1 MITFVARNQTRNKTM
16 KRLLPFIFLLW
27 AIQTNSQVPL
37 DSAYWDTEMEDSISA
52 MSIVP
57 IKHPKELLDS
67 IIVQV
72 IRDSKQK
79 PVRCMY
85 QTMYTTDLHTSS
97 PATSRCILHAIANI
111 KIKATGK
118 GEKFHY
124 EGPILP
130 KNLNDTARVYF
141 VLRDLLESSLLICM
155 QEDNYFY
162 TVPVFHEFKRW
173 MSMHHIKVYRIS
185 DESGRGVYRV
195 DFSPKK
201 NIGYGFHGTKFD
213 GTAYFDKK
221 TLRVIQIKTDLIQPS
236 SFDVLGRQDKD
247 GLLSHTVCIR
257 EQTAF
262 EEVGDTLVVKQE
274 ERTHFVDGYLTSK
287 YQAQR
292 LP

>member
-1 MITFVARNQTRNKTM
+1 MRQIYIILITLFWSLSASCQE
-16 KRLLPFIFLLW
+16 LP
-27 AIQTNSQVPL
+27 
-37 DSAYWDTEMEDSISA
+37 DSAKLKAEMEDSISG

-57 IKHPKELLDS
+57 IKKPKALLDS

-72 IRDSKQK
+72 IRDSQQK
-79 PVRCMY
+79 PVRCKY

-97 PATSRCILHAIANI
+97 PATSRCILHTIANI

-118 GEKFHY
+118 GENFHY

-141 VLRDLLESSLLICM
+141 VLRDLLESSLLIYM

-195 DFSPKK
+195 DFSPRK
-201 NIGYGFHGTKFD
+201 NIGYGFDGTKFD

-221 TLRVIQIKTDLIQPS
+221 TLRVIQIKTDRIQPS

-247 GLLSHTVCIR
+247 GKVSHTVCIR
-257 EQTAF
+257 QQIDF

-274 ERTHFVDGYLTSK
+274 ERTRYVDGYLTSK
-287 YQAQR
+287 YSAQR